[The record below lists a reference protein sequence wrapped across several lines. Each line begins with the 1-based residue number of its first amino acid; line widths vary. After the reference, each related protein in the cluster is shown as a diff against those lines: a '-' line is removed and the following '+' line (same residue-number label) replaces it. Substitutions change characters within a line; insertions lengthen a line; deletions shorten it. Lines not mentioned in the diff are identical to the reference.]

1 MKKIFVAMMAMA
13 ALAACSNEETLSFD
27 KEAIGFSNAFVNN
40 SVRSIDSS
48 LTKDTLQGF
57 LVYGTTKGNHD
68 GAQVVNIFE
77 NTLVEKV
84 SENVWNYAANLTQY
98 WIAGNTYNFA
108 AVVNANTKEDLN
120 AENVATDD
128 NGMPATLTYT
138 ADGKTDLLYA
148 YNGDIEGL
156 VSENPAVAFT
166 FDHLLSKVKFSFFNE
181 SAADTNVTYTYR
193 VSNVTMKGSYGKA
206 TCDVSAF
213 PTYTWAEVANSTK
226 ATTTY
231 GNIVATPAEG
241 ETQAENADAI
251 KIASQKTYFSNYENL
266 VIPGTYDVNIKC
278 TIELLIGD
286 AVVDIIN
293 YDKTASVTL
302 AGGVAYNF
310 VLKGKV
316 GEPIKFTVNKV
327 QDWNNPAEVVP
338 TPAVPA
344 Q

>member
-57 LVYGTTKGNHD
+57 LVYGTTKGNHAN
-68 GAQVVNIFE
+68 AQVVNIFKD
-77 NTLVEKV
+77 TPVAKQ
-84 SENVWNYAANLTQY
+84 SNVWNYAANLTQY

-108 AVVNANTKEDLN
+108 AVVNANTNDALN
-120 AENVATDD
+120 AENVETNA
-128 NGMPATLTYT
+128 NGMPATLTYI

-148 YNGDIEGL
+148 YNGGIVGL

-181 SAADTNVTYTYR
+181 SADDTNVTYTYR
-193 VSNVTMKGSYGKA
+193 VSDVTMTGSYGKA
-206 TCDVSAF
+206 TCNVSAF
-213 PTYTWAEVANSTK
+213 PTYTWTEVENSTK

-231 GNIVATPAEG
+231 GNIVAAGTAQNE
-241 ETQAENADAI
+241 EAT

-286 AVVDIIN
+286 AVVDIID

-316 GEPIKFTVNKV
+316 GEPIKFTVTKV
-327 QDWNNPAEVVP
+327 EDWNNPAVDVA

>member
-40 SVRSIDSS
+40 SVRSIDPSIV
-48 LTKDTLQGF
+48 TGTLDSF

-77 NTLVEKV
+77 NTLVEKQ
-84 SENVWNYAANLTQY
+84 SNVWNYAANLTQY

-108 AVVNANTKEDLN
+108 AVVNANTKDALN
-120 AENVATDD
+120 AENVATNA

-148 YNGDIEGL
+148 YNGGIVGL

-181 SAADTNVTYTYR
+181 SVADTNVNYTYR
-193 VSNVTMKGSYGKA
+193 VSNVTMTGSYGKA

-213 PTYTWAEVANSTK
+213 PTYTWTEVENSTK

-241 ETQAENADAI
+241 ETQAENAAAI

-266 VIPGTYDVNIKC
+266 VIPGTYNVNIKC

-316 GEPIKFTVNKV
+316 GEPIKFTVTKV
-327 QDWNNPAEVVP
+327 IDWNDPTDVA